1 MNDNC
6 IFSTSILRD
15 IPDAAAIINGGTAYP
30 DLYGI
35 ANFYAS
41 RWDIGIIIEV
51 EVYGLPNSKSYSPRF
66 FGMHI
71 HEYGDCS
78 DNFANTGMHYNPTG
92 ADHPFHIGDLVPLL
106 NSNGYAF
113 TAFYDSFLRIEDVVG
128 RTIVIHDN
136 RDDFTSQ
143 PAGDSG
149 EKIGCG
155 VILAM

>member
-1 MNDNC
+1 
-6 IFSTSILRD
+6 
-15 IPDAAAIINGGTAYP
+15 
-30 DLYGI
+30 
-35 ANFYAS
+35 
-41 RWDIGIIIEV
+41 
-51 EVYGLPNSKSYSPRF
+51 
-66 FGMHI
+66 MHI

-78 DNFANTGMHYNPTG
+78 DDFANTGMHYNPTG

-128 RTIVIHDN
+128 KTIIIHDN

-143 PAGDSG
+143 PSGDSG

-155 VILAM
+155 VILPI